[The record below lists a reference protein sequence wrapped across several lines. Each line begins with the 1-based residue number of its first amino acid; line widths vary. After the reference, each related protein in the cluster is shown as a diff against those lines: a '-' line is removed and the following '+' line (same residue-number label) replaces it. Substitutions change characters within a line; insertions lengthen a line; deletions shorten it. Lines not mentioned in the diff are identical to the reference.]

1 MRTPVLRPTVVVTLL
16 SLALVPAGPA
26 AAAILPAGFIET
38 VVPGLTSPT
47 AMALAP
53 DGRVFIAE
61 QGGAVRIVKAGVLLP
76 AAFLTLTVDSAGE
89 RGLIG
94 IALDPAFDSNGFVY
108 VHYTVPGAGGAA
120 PFNRV
125 SRFTAS
131 GDTVVP
137 GSGIVIVDLDPLS
150 TATNH
155 NGGAI
160 HFGPDDKLYIGVG
173 DNATGSNAQT
183 LANRKG
189 KVLRLNR
196 DGSIPTD
203 NPFFASATGANRA
216 IWVLGLR
223 NPFTLAFE
231 AGTTRMFINDV
242 GQSAWEEIDQGVAG
256 ANYGWPATEG
266 VTTNPAYRSPIYA
279 YGHGTGPTLGCAI
292 AGGAFGRAGPSFPS
306 SYAGDYFFADLCGRW
321 INRRTTAGAV
331 STFASGIPGPVDLL
345 TAPDGALYY
354 LARGSGGATG
364 ILGRITGPPTVPAGA
379 IDATPTTITQ
389 PLTVTGWAI
398 DQSAATGTGVD
409 GIQVWAYPN
418 PGSGTPAVFVAAAT
432 YGLAR
437 SDVATRFG
445 SRFGPSG
452 YSFVLRGL
460 GPGTYLLVV
469 FARSTVTGNY
479 ASVSRTVQLRTSP
492 AMAIDI
498 PIANA
503 SVRQPFVVA
512 GWAIDRAAV
521 DTGVDAIE
529 VRAAPT
535 GGGASVVIGAATYG
549 IARPD
554 VGAAFGSQF
563 TSSGYQ
569 MLVRGLPPGSW
580 QITVS
585 ARSTLTGTYTQSRTV
600 TVRVLPSAWIIV
612 DTPTPGSVTSGFV
625 VAGWAIDAS
634 AASGTG
640 VDAVHLWAY
649 PEAGGA
655 PVFVGANT
663 AWVARPDVGA
673 IFGSAFT
680 PSGYQIVT
688 MPLASGAWNLV
699 VFARSTFTGTFS
711 LSAVVPVTV
720 R

>member
-521 DTGVDAIE
+521 DSGVDAIE